1 MVYTHSIFTNLV
13 SKYGDWASLSAF
25 LQSDAGGGVRVVQKE
40 GERYAILRYVKGTS
54 DILNKE
60 WVPWMRS
67 VVWDTLTN
75 RPVCVA
81 PCKAATG
88 DIPHDRV
95 VSVEEF
101 AEGVM
106 VNCFWDDTAGKVRWT
121 TRTSLDANSG
131 FYGTKTFADMI
142 QDALTAKGMA
152 PSVISGKGFASF
164 VLQHPVHRIVQWHEA
179 PNLVL
184 IHLGSVGEDGS
195 VQILDDPSDWDAD
208 IRSLAVKQYA
218 PLGPAELPMERMNA
232 ATQTQDSKWQGL
244 VFRGQN
250 GQRWR
255 LRSISYKILRNLRG
269 PEARIEDRFARLR
282 RENMI
287 STYLTTWSE
296 ERTKFWELEK
306 RLRDLTAM
314 IYTEYCAVHKEHSK
328 VFMDVPVALRT
339 PVYHLHGLYLK
350 DLRPTKQT
358 LKMPVVIQY
367 VNNLAPE
374 HVSAM
379 LRSQI
384 VIPVAP
390 VAAVAAVPAPMT
402 VAVA

>member
-1 MVYTHSIFTNLV
+1 M
-13 SKYGDWASLSAF
+13 
-25 LQSDAGGGVRVVQKE
+25 
-40 GERYAILRYVKGTS
+40 
-54 DILNKE
+54 
-60 WVPWMRS
+60 
-67 VVWDTLTN
+67 
-75 RPVCVA
+75 
-81 PCKAATG
+81 
-88 DIPHDRV
+88 
-95 VSVEEF
+95 
-101 AEGVM
+101 
-106 VNCFWDDTAGKVRWT
+106 
-121 TRTSLDANSG
+121 
-131 FYGTKTFADMI
+131 
-142 QDALTAKGMA
+142 
-152 PSVISGKGFASF
+152 
-164 VLQHPVHRIVQWHEA
+164 
-179 PNLVL
+179 L

-195 VQILDDPSDWDAD
+195 VQILDDPSDWDAN
-208 IRSLAVKQYA
+208 IRSLAVKQYT
-218 PLGPAELPMERMNA
+218 PLGAAELPMERMNA

-390 VAAVAAVPAPMT
+390 VAAVAAVPAP
-402 VAVA
+402 VAVAVA

>member
-131 FYGTKTFADMI
+131 F
-142 QDALTAKGMA
+142 
-152 PSVISGKGFASF
+152 
-164 VLQHPVHRIVQWHEA
+164 
-179 PNLVL
+179 
-184 IHLGSVGEDGS
+184 
-195 VQILDDPSDWDAD
+195 
-208 IRSLAVKQYA
+208 
-218 PLGPAELPMERMNA
+218 
-232 ATQTQDSKWQGL
+232 
-244 VFRGQN
+244 
-250 GQRWR
+250 
-255 LRSISYKILRNLRG
+255 
-269 PEARIEDRFARLR
+269 
-282 RENMI
+282 
-287 STYLTTWSE
+287 
-296 ERTKFWELEK
+296 
-306 RLRDLTAM
+306 
-314 IYTEYCAVHKEHSK
+314 
-328 VFMDVPVALRT
+328 
-339 PVYHLHGLYLK
+339 
-350 DLRPTKQT
+350 
-358 LKMPVVIQY
+358 
-367 VNNLAPE
+367 
-374 HVSAM
+374 
-379 LRSQI
+379 
-384 VIPVAP
+384 
-390 VAAVAAVPAPMT
+390 
-402 VAVA
+402 

>member
-1 MVYTHSIFTNLV
+1 MVYTHSIFANLV

-25 LQSDAGGGVRVVQKE
+25 LQSEAGGAIRVVQKQ

-54 DILNKE
+54 DLSAQIGADLSNKE

-67 VVWDTLTN
+67 VVWDTQTN
-75 RPVCVA
+75 RPVSIA
-81 PCKAATG
+81 PCKAISG
-88 DIPHDRV
+88 DIPHERV
-95 VSVEEF
+95 VAVEEF

-106 VNCFWDDTAGKVRWT
+106 VNCFWDESTASVRWT

-131 FYGTKTFADMI
+131 FYGGKTFSEMI
-142 QDALTAKGMA
+142 QDALTTRGMQ
-152 PSVISGKGFASF
+152 PMSIVGKGFASF
-164 VLQHPVHRIVQWHEA
+164 VLQHPGHRIVQWHEK
-179 PNLVL
+179 PNLIL
-184 IHLGSVGEDGS
+184 IHTGLVQDDGT
-195 VQILDDPSDWDAD
+195 VNILDKSADWDAD
-208 IRSLAVKQYA
+208 IQALAVKQYA
-218 PLGPAELPMERMNA
+218 PLGPAELPMDRMNKMS
-232 ATQTQDSKWQGL
+232 QTQDSKWQGM
-244 VFRGQN
+244 VFRGHN

-255 LRSISYKILRNLRG
+255 LRSVSYKILRNLRG

-296 ERTKFWELEK
+296 ERTRFYDLEK

-314 IYTEYCAVHKEHSK
+314 IYAEYCAVHKEHSK

-350 DLRPTKQT
+350 DLRENKQT
-358 LKMPVVIQY
+358 LKMPIVIQY

-374 HVSAM
+374 HVSSM

-384 VIPVAP
+384 VT
-390 VAAVAAVPAPMT
+390 VPATP
-402 VAVA
+402 VVGAVV